1 MQPRPGRLS
10 LVHDASCFSRIGISD
25 PARPAEAFSGA
36 ASPSLLILFPVFIPL
51 GPEGSRLGG
60 HGRDSPV
67 GSRAVGRGWHG
78 SHRGSLGRAG
88 GPGGVWVC
96 GHAERGQEM
105 RGRAEQQGE
114 PAPHP
119 RGAGTEDGVGGGEC
133 HRPGEESSR
142 PCTGAGGARRSG
154 GWPARCEGSSRDGSR
169 LVTVPGLAA
178 LVPEHQG
185 LGPEWRLSP
194 QRLLSPPTPE
204 LQNPHRTD
212 MRPELGLPWTQRG
225 PSPGPAC
232 GEASLLPVGA
242 AEASRGWVL
251 QATQGE

>member
-1 MQPRPGRLS
+1 MPPADGLCRPAGPQAIGGPSAPCSPLSFVLLGWPPLWGYPHHTPAQAPSQPRSTVGSTTQQGPSPCTPHSLLTAPIYAAPGRLS

-67 GSRAVGRGWHG
+67 GSRAMGRGWHG
-78 SHRGSLGRAG
+78 SHRGSPGRAG

-96 GHAERGQEM
+96 GHAEKGQEM

-119 RGAGTEDGVGGGEC
+119 GEEGPRMGGGGRRVPQAGRGE
-133 HRPGEESSR
+133 RP
-142 PCTGAGGARRSG
+142 A
-154 GWPARCEGSSRDGSR
+154 
-169 LVTVPGLAA
+169 LPG
-178 LVPEHQG
+178 VWGCPPER
-185 LGPEWRLSP
+185 W
-194 QRLLSPPTPE
+194 
-204 LQNPHRTD
+204 
-212 MRPELGLPWTQRG
+212 
-225 PSPGPAC
+225 
-232 GEASLLPVGA
+232 V
-242 AEASRGWVL
+242 ASRVRGLRPRWE
-251 QATQGE
+251 QSGYRSRAGHPGA